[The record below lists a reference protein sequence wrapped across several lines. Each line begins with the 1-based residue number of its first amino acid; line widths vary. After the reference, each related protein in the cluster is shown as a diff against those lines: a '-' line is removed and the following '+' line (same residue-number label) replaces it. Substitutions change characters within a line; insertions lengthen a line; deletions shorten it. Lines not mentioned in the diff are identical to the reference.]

1 MDDRIKI
8 FWENFEKIYVQ
19 ENELPSFTM
28 IFQNLEILSF
38 AHNLVEKEKNTNY
51 HSEIL
56 AIDLAIQKQKNKFL
70 ENSILLTTLEPC
82 LMCAGAILLARISEV
97 WYFAEQTKQQGISS
111 FTLETIYKL
120 NHFPKLRFIQDKK
133 IENTWKKFFQQI
145 RKNKFFLKN

>member
-133 IENTWKKFFQQI
+133 MENTWKKFFQQI